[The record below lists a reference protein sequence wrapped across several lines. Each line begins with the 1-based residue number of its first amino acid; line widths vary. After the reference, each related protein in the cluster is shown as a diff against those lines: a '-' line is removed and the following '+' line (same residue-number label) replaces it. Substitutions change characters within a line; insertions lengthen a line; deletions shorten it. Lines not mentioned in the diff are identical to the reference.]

1 MSTPEPPSEREPLLA
16 DLPTRARPPRADRH
30 GLRVTTP
37 SSRRSTR
44 LARPGPERDTTRRD
58 ETMQRGRTEVVLRSV
73 GGTRQVA
80 QCRTV
85 RRRQLVELLPEQHL
99 GLVRLAWRRRDV
111 SELGHGRLKPPRGGA
126 ARPMGRRRQQR
137 NAPGHRAGPV
147 RRPPLRIRRLGVRVP
162 PSAPHRPRSAAGWP
176 ATAGLKIEVL
186 HLVLQQD
193 RGDCR
198 GRCPA
203 DPSPSRLGRPHR
215 PLPRPHSSCTGTS
228 RVGGGCGEVS
238 GRLSAEPR
246 RGGAAA
252 TAPTV
257 MTDAPVMT
265 VAPDA
270 AGAA

>member
-16 DLPTRARPPRADRH
+16 DLPTLARPPRADRH

-85 RRRQLVELLPEQHL
+85 PRRQLVELLPEQHL

-176 ATAGLKIEVL
+176 ATAGLSRSKYCITYCNRTGATAADGVRRTHRRAVWAGL
-186 HLVLQQD
+186 TGRS
-193 RGDCR
+193 RG
-198 GRCPA
+198 
-203 DPSPSRLGRPHR
+203 L
-215 PLPRPHSSCTGTS
+215 T
-228 RVGGGCGEVS
+228 
-238 GRLSAEPR
+238 
-246 RGGAAA
+246 AAA
-252 TAPTV
+252 PEPHAWGA
-257 MTDAPVMT
+257 DAVR
-265 VAPDA
+265 
-270 AGAA
+270 